1 MNYTCHLLLLLALLA
16 LVVDPGPRLR
26 IPARIR
32 SWLRSRRHP
41 VGAGASA
48 AARARR
54 LRTPAVRVA
63 DRLGIPTQ
71 RGSEAARWAAG
82 AEGERRTARRLRE
95 LESEGWTVLHDR
107 ALPGS
112 RANLDHLAV
121 SWSGVV
127 FVVDTKR
134 WSAHWPVSVRDG
146 RLFHGDRDVTDRLD
160 GVRHEAD
167 AVAKTLRHR
176 FRVIPVVLVDGPSCD
191 GRPLLLDDIH
201 IVPASEACLQLRI
214 LARIR
219 PAYDGDVVGRAVR
232 ELFPPYGRRGDR

>member
-1 MNYTCHLLLLLALLA
+1 MTHACYLLLLLALLA
-16 LVVDPGPRLR
+16 LVVEPGPRLR

-32 SWLRSRRHP
+32 RRLRRSRSHGP
-41 VGAGASA
+41 GASA
-48 AARARR
+48 AARARQ

-71 RGSEAARWAAG
+71 RGSEANRWEAG
-82 AEGERRTARRLRE
+82 AEGERRTARRLAE
-95 LESEGWTVLHDR
+95 LEAEGWTVLHDR

-134 WSAHWPVSVRDG
+134 WSAYDGDIAVRDG
-146 RLFHGDRDVTDRLD
+146 RLFHGDRDVTDRLN
-160 GVRHEAD
+160 GVRHERT
-167 AVAKTLRHR
+167 AVAKALGHR
-176 FRVIPVVLVDGPSCD
+176 FRVVAVVVVDGPACD
-191 GRPLLLDDIH
+191 GWPLLLDGIH
-201 IVPASEACLQLRI
+201 IVPATEACHRLRA
-214 LARIR
+214 LARTR

-232 ELFPPYGRRGDR
+232 DLFPPYGQRGPR